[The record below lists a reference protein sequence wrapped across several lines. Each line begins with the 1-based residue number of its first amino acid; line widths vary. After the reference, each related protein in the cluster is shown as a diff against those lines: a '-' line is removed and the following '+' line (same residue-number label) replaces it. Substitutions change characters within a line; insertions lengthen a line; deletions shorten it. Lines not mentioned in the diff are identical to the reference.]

1 MSNFTNFIFASIS
14 SLLSI
19 WGFYF
24 LIKKWPKFHITIFG
38 KILKVVYAFMLLL
51 AIIISL
57 VVAYERFESYWEDDR
72 VRVITEFQ
80 GVKLGWSKDE
90 VLFRKGE
97 PASVD
102 VKNDKE
108 TYLDYGAI
116 GIMLEKGIVVKI
128 LYVCQDVSY
137 SYEKIGGISCDSDIS
152 RIIKQYGDSKKLAT
166 SEDKLSRIYNY
177 PNYNLAFMLSKAKV
191 EMLAVFDSTKVPNG
205 FSFRT
210 PNYFDKFDPIVPE
223 SQGEW
228 KLVKPANKNIDY
240 DKLAAE
246 NGSINS
252 EFDHCAPNL
261 TKSERLRR
269 LALRGTVRET
279 RETGYQTYTVGNYE
293 ITFSAND
300 VIICKNSYKN

>member
-1 MSNFTNFIFASIS
+1 MLERVYSTNTRLKMSNFTSFIFASIS

-38 KILKVVYAFMLLL
+38 KILKVVYALMLLL

-57 VVAYERFESYWEDDR
+57 VVAYDNFHSYWEDDR

-90 VLFRKGE
+90 VLFQKGE

-116 GIMLEKGIVVKI
+116 GIKLEKGIVVKI
-128 LYVCQDVSY
+128 LYVCQDDSY

-210 PNYFDKFDPIVPE
+210 PPPTDKMSTDKQKL
-223 SQGEW
+223 SRGEE
-228 KLVKPANKNIDY
+228 
-240 DKLAAE
+240 LAQE
-246 NGSINS
+246 LYGS
-252 EFDHCAPNL
+252 ELDHCAPNL
-261 TKSERLRR
+261 TKSVRLSR
-269 LALRGTVRET
+269 LALKGAV

-293 ITFSAND
+293 ITFSANE
-300 VIICKNSYKN
+300 VIGCK